1 MQVGSQNIGV
11 GGHFWCQN
19 TATHGSYRLHLW
31 IQVHSEGAASE
42 CVPGWAP
49 GLQLTDLSLHG
60 LGASWGRKDA
70 KSIPQENQL
79 QGTRLVKPRVLSSH
93 GLLDGKDLAQGVKL
107 KDSLMQDLEHAKVP
121 P

>member
-11 GGHFWCQN
+11 GGYFWCQN

-42 CVPGWAP
+42 CVSGWAP